1 MIYHKM
7 GNTYLEGKSIRSMKE
22 LDNIVPRESLSDI
35 NSILYKHKVG
45 GMYFFEIAGRGR
57 AERQAIEATT
67 YEGYRTGKRYVP
79 EFGSRTMVQVLV
91 PDSMEKVLVS
101 DIMDRLSTGSAG
113 DGKIFVK
120 DVTGTYD
127 IGSKEMGDKAA
138 L

>member
-1 MIYHKM
+1 M
-7 GNTYLEGKSIRSMKE
+7 RFMKE
-22 LDNIVPRESLSDI
+22 LDIIIARERLNDI

-57 AERQAIEATT
+57 AERQEIEAATI
-67 YEGYRTGKRYVP
+67 EGYRTGKRYVP
-79 EFGSRTMVQVLV
+79 EFGSRTMVQVIV
-91 PDSMEKVLVS
+91 PDSMEKVLIS

-120 DVTGTYD
+120 DITETYD
-127 IGSKEMGDKAA
+127 IGSKEAGEKAV

>member
-1 MIYHKM
+1 M
-7 GNTYLEGKSIRSMKE
+7 RSMKE
-22 LDNIVPRESLSDI
+22 LDIIIPHGRLSDI
-35 NSILYKHKVG
+35 DSILYKHKAG

-57 AERQAIEATT
+57 AEREAIETTT

-91 PDSMEKVLVS
+91 PDSMEKAIIS
-101 DIMDRLSTGSAG
+101 DIMDRISTGSAG

-127 IGSKEMGDKAA
+127 IGSKEAGDKAA

>member
-1 MIYHKM
+1 MR
-7 GNTYLEGKSIRSMKE
+7 SIKE
-22 LDNIVPRESLSDI
+22 LGIIIPQERLGDI
-35 NSILYKHKVG
+35 DSILYKHKVG
-45 GMYFFEIAGRGR
+45 GMYFFGIAGRGR
-57 AERQAIEATT
+57 AEREAIEATT

-91 PDSMEKVLVS
+91 PDSMEKAIVS
-101 DIMDRLSTGSAG
+101 DIMDRISTGSAG

-127 IGSKEMGDKAA
+127 IGSKEAGDKAA

>member
-1 MIYHKM
+1 
-7 GNTYLEGKSIRSMKE
+7 MKE
-22 LDNIVPRESLSDI
+22 IDI
-35 NSILYKHKVG
+35 IIPHERMNDVNSILYKHKVG

-79 EFGSRTMVQVLV
+79 EFGSRTMVQVIV
-91 PDSMEKVLVS
+91 PDSMYKVLIS
-101 DIMDRLSTGSAG
+101 DVMDRLSTGSAG

-120 DVTGTYD
+120 DIAETHD
-127 IGSKEMGDKAA
+127 IGSKESGEKAV

>member
-1 MIYHKM
+1 
-7 GNTYLEGKSIRSMKE
+7 MKE
-22 LDNIVPRESLSDI
+22 LDITIPHERLSDV
-35 NSILYKHKVG
+35 NSILFKHKVG

-67 YEGYRTGKRYVP
+67 VEGYRTGKRYVP
-79 EFGSRTMVQVLV
+79 EFGSRTMVQVIV
-91 PDSMEKVLVS
+91 PDSMEKLLLS

-120 DVTGTYD
+120 DVTGAYD
-127 IGSKEMGDKAA
+127 IGNKESGEKAA

>member
-1 MIYHKM
+1 
-7 GNTYLEGKSIRSMKE
+7 MKE
-22 LDNIVPRESLSDI
+22 LDIIIPTERLSDI
-35 NSILYKHKVG
+35 DSILYKHKVG

-91 PDSMEKVLVS
+91 PDSMEKVLIS
-101 DIMDRLSTGSAG
+101 DIMDRISTGSAG

-127 IGSKEMGDKAA
+127 IGTKEAGDKAA